1 MVGLT
6 SPYYLILEWLDEVV
20 TVGMLGLACLGQE
33 IVTDIKMRSTDGWR
47 IGNDQK
53 NRWSCT

>member
-6 SPYYLILEWLDEVV
+6 SPLVLEWLDEVV
-20 TVGMLGLACLGQE
+20 TVGMLGLARLGQE

-53 NRWSCT
+53 NRWSCM